1 MNDPQELKRLKKG
14 EKKNDK
20 IEENN
25 YNIAE
30 KAKSDVKECNKIMKS
45 LREENFETLKLN
57 ALYVIQNSKKYFVN
71 ESLEPSNYKYIN
83 DIVRNKLMKDLL
95 NFNPNIHMKK
105 LESLAEI
112 NPEIK
117 KQI

>member
-1 MNDPQELKRLKKG
+1 MKRQKNR

-20 IEENN
+20 VEENHQI
-25 YNIAE
+25 IAE
-30 KAKSDVKECNKIMKS
+30 KAKNDVKECNKIMKS
-45 LREENFETLKLN
+45 LREENLEILKLN

-95 NFNPNIHMKK
+95 NFNPKIHMKK
-105 LESLAEI
+105 LESLADI

-117 KQI
+117 K

>member
-1 MNDPQELKRLKKG
+1 MKKLKKG

-20 IEENN
+20 IEENT

-30 KAKSDVKECNKIMKS
+30 KAKNDVIECNKIMKN
-45 LREENFETLKLN
+45 LREENLEILKLN

-71 ESLEPSNYKYIN
+71 ETLEPSNYKYIN

-95 NFNPNIHMKK
+95 NFNPKIHMKK

-117 KQI
+117 K